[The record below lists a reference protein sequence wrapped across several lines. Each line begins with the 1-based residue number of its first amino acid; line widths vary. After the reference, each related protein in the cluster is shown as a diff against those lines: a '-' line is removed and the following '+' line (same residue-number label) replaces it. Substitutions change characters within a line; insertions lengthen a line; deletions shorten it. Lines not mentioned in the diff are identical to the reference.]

1 MRELSMQQRG
11 QAAATVVVVAYSGSW
26 HQKSQSEAQAPDLQT
41 YAESST
47 FQVRLARSSRR
58 S

>member
-1 MRELSMQQRG
+1 MRELSMQQRDR
-11 QAAATVVVVAYSGSW
+11 AAATAVVVAYSGSW
-26 HQKSQSEAQAPDLQT
+26 HQKLRSEAQAPDLQT